1 MSGLGR
7 ALPGGAGMDRRA
19 QPRPGPAG
27 HRPAPC
33 ESYRL
38 QVGGRAPLASQLGTY
53 VTSGQN
59 SDAGVPGE
67 QGSRKP
73 EGHRPA
79 LGSRHLV
86 SSPKANIQT
95 SKREDRQSE
104 DGASCPPSRPTEQ
117 TPQKRL
123 PLLRFSSCHYRQEEH
138 SHVRDDFLLSLFPR
152 AQSTYNDLRW

>member
-1 MSGLGR
+1 MTLRLLTLLPCLALLRAGAGQSEASGLGR
-7 ALPGGAGMDRRA
+7 ALPGGAGVDRQA
-19 QPRPGPAG
+19 WPRPDPAG

-38 QVGGRAPLASQLGTY
+38 QAGDRAPLTSQLGTY

-73 EGHRPA
+73 EGHRPT

-86 SSPKANIQT
+86 SAPKADIQT
-95 SKREDRQSE
+95 SKCEDRESE
-104 DGASCPPSRPTEQ
+104 DGASCPSSRPEEQ
-117 TPQKRL
+117 TQQKRL
-123 PLLRFSSCHYRQEEH
+123 PLLRFSSYH
-138 SHVRDDFLLSLFPR
+138 
-152 AQSTYNDLRW
+152 